1 MGIKKGLILAAA
13 LAIASISNLGTVANA
28 ATYVEQNG
36 VSYVTEWEN
45 YDYADGFEGSVT
57 LKDYWGNPATFGRNE
72 DGNWV
77 SDPLTV
83 TGSEISGYYL
93 KYFTFE
99 FNSDNAKVYDY
110 QTRQEITN
118 GFVKDGQ
125 KIYIVSTDDPMNLRI
140 KFNPILIAEN

>member
-13 LAIASISNLGTVANA
+13 LAMTNIGSLCTVANA

-36 VSYVTEWEN
+36 VSYVTQWEN

-99 FNSDNAKVYDY
+99 LTSDTATIYDY

-118 GFVKDGQ
+118 GFIKDGQ
-125 KIYIVSTDDPMNLRI
+125 KIFIVSKDDPINLRI
-140 KFNPILIAEN
+140 KFTPILIAEN

>member
-1 MGIKKGLILAAA
+1 MGIKKGLVLAAA

-57 LKDYWGNPATFGRNE
+57 LKDYWGNPATFGRNA
-72 DGNWV
+72 DGEWV

-83 TGSEISGYYL
+83 TGSKLSGYYL
-93 KYFTFE
+93 KHFTFE
-99 FNSDNAKVYDY
+99 FNYDDVHVYDY
-110 QTRQEITN
+110 QTRKEITN
-118 GFVKDGQ
+118 RFLKNGQ
-125 KIYIVSTDDPMNLRI
+125 KIYILSKEDPMNLRI
-140 KFNPILIAEN
+140 KFTPILIAEN